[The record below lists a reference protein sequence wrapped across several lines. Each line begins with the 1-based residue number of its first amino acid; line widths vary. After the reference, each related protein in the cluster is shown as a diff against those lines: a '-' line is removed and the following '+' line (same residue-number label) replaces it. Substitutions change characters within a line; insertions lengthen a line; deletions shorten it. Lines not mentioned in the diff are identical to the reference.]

1 MKKLKVKKEALG
13 GDVII
18 FRLEDEIS
26 RALAQYSVTQGL
38 SPNQTA
44 RKILGDF
51 FHGND
56 NFISLKCDIEELDT
70 KLKVIGLDI
79 AFSVK
84 KLLEIGGVRVGESD
98 NWVSENVRSL
108 IWNTDK
114 EAK

>member
-1 MKKLKVKKEALG
+1 MKRKLKSNH
-13 GDVII
+13 VIL
-18 FRLEDEIS
+18 FRIDAE
-26 RALAQYSVTQGL
+26 RAKILADYSATQGL
-38 SPNQTA
+38 NSNLTA
-44 RKILGDF
+44 KKIVTDF
-51 FHGND
+51 FLD
-56 NFISLKCDIEELDT
+56 NVNILSIQDDIKELDT

-114 EAK
+114 EDS